1 MPPPHAGIYTAGF
14 KFHIDF
20 YYPNDIMAPVKQFDM
35 TTTTNSPQETEEFG
49 IKLSQKLNSG
59 NILLLSGDLGAG
71 KTALVKGIA
80 KGFGIK
86 NEITSPTFTLMNV
99 YDIKDKKINTLVHID
114 TYRLKHEKEL
124 LEIGVEDY
132 LGKDNTIC
140 LIEWPEK
147 IIELL
152 KNPRF
157 EKDKMMLINIEHS
170 EDSNQ
175 RKITIS

>member
-1 MPPPHAGIYTAGF
+1 
-14 KFHIDF
+14 
-20 YYPNDIMAPVKQFDM
+20 M
-35 TTTTNSPQETEEFG
+35 TTITNSLQETEKFG
-49 IKLSQKLNSG
+49 IKLSQKLKSG
-59 NILLLSGDLGAG
+59 HIVLLSGDLGAG
-71 KTALVKGIA
+71 KTSIVKGIA

-86 NEITSPTFTLMNV
+86 NEITSPTFTLMNI

-124 LEIGVEDY
+124 VEIGIEDY
-132 LGKDNTIC
+132 LGKENTVC

-147 IIELL
+147 IIDLL
-152 KNPRF
+152 KNPNLDK
-157 EKDKMMLINIEHS
+157 EKIMIINIEHS

>member
-1 MPPPHAGIYTAGF
+1 
-14 KFHIDF
+14 
-20 YYPNDIMAPVKQFDM
+20 MA
-35 TTTTNSPQETEEFG
+35 TTTNSPQETEKIG
-49 IKLSQKLNSG
+49 IKLSKDLRG
-59 NILLLSGDLGAG
+59 GHILLLSGDLGAG

-80 KGFGIK
+80 KGLGIK
-86 NEITSPTFTLMNV
+86 NEITSPTFTLMNT
-99 YDIKDKKINTLVHID
+99 YPINNKRTPNLNQMVHID

-124 LEIGVEDY
+124 IEIGAEDY

-147 IIELL
+147 IINLL
-152 KNPRF
+152 GSMCLNK
-157 EKDKMMLINIEHS
+157 EKMMLINIEHS

>member
-1 MPPPHAGIYTAGF
+1 
-14 KFHIDF
+14 
-20 YYPNDIMAPVKQFDM
+20 M
-35 TTTTNSPQETEEFG
+35 TTTTNSPQETEKFG
-49 IKLSQKLNSG
+49 IKLSQKLKG
-59 NILLLSGDLGAG
+59 GDIVLLSGDLGAG

-99 YDIKDKKINTLVHID
+99 YDIKDKKKKIETMVHID

-124 LEIGVEDY
+124 VEIGVEDY
-132 LGKDNTIC
+132 LGKDNTVC

-152 KNPRF
+152 KN
-157 EKDKMMLINIEHS
+157 KVLNKQKMMLINIEHS
-170 EDSNQ
+170 QDSNQ
-175 RKITIS
+175 RKITIV

>member
-1 MPPPHAGIYTAGF
+1 
-14 KFHIDF
+14 
-20 YYPNDIMAPVKQFDM
+20 MA
-35 TTTTNSPQETEEFG
+35 TITNSPQETEKFG
-49 IKLSQKLNSG
+49 IKLSQKLRG
-59 NILLLSGDLGAG
+59 GDIVLLSGDLGAG
-71 KTALVKGIA
+71 KTSMVKGIA

-86 NEITSPTFTLMNV
+86 NEITSPTFTLMNI

-124 LEIGVEDY
+124 IEIGVEDY
-132 LGKDNTIC
+132 LGKENTVC

-147 IIELL
+147 IIGLL
-152 KNPRF
+152 KNPNLNK
-157 EKDKMMLINIEHS
+157 EKIMIINIEHS